1 MNPPNLGGRT
11 NRLPLLLVLA
21 ALVSGLAGAPATSA
35 ASPTPR
41 PNRGIFGPTG
51 QPPRVATTPP
61 RIAASFQ
68 DVTVLSGLSFPTK
81 VAWDASGRMY
91 VAEKAGRVRAFD
103 GSTEFRPDPAH
114 SWLRFETNVYDYWD
128 RGLLGMTVGGGYV
141 YALYTYNHKL
151 GDPNPPPLW
160 ANDQCPDPPGSTTL
174 GCIASARLS
183 RFKIN
188 SNGTAGSEQVL
199 IEDWCQQFPSH
210 SVGDVRF
217 GPDGK
222 LYVSAGEAADFNNP
236 DWGQSTGNPCGDPPN
251 EGGSLRAQSP
261 RRPPGEPQT
270 LDGTLLRLDPATG
283 LAATG
288 NPNIASSNLNMRRII
303 AYGFRNPF
311 RFTFMGNN
319 EVWVGDVGD
328 YTSEEVD
335 RLPLAPT
342 TQRNFG
348 WPCYEGQD
356 RYGSFDSAKLP
367 LCDTLYTAGTAAAPY
382 YTYTHDSTDPKA
394 YPGGD
399 TTCPTA
405 NGSVISGLTFYTGA
419 SNYPAAYNGA
429 LFFADHSRLCIWAM
443 QPASPGG
450 LPDASHVVTMLNNA
464 AGPVDLEIGPNG
476 DVYYVDFDG
485 GTIHELKYLGVNRAP
500 TAVAAPK
507 LTSGPLPLTVNF
519 DGSASSDPDGSSLT
533 YDWNFGDG
541 TAHASAV
548 KPAHT
553 FTKPGTFTVTLK
565 VTDPQG
571 ASGADTATV
580 NAANTPPVPT
590 INTPSASLHWS
601 VGQSISFSGSATD
614 AEDGA
619 LPASSLSWSLI
630 IYHCT
635 AAGCHTH
642 NVQAWTGVSSGS
654 FNAPDHD
661 YPSHLELSLTATDS
675 NGAATTV
682 KQLLDP
688 NTVALTFTSTPSGA
702 TLSVGTFT
710 GTAPFTRTVIVGS
723 RNTVIAPDQTLGGHA
738 VSFVSWSDGGARSH
752 DITAPA
758 SPRTYQAVFKAEA
771 ADTCAT
777 ATAGTVGAWLNKKID
792 TPGDV
797 DWFRFSVPRTGYAL
811 VVLGGLD
818 ADLRLDLYSSC
829 THLVA
834 SSQHGGTV
842 YEAIYARLAAG
853 TYRVKVSG
861 IGGAVSSNP
870 YSLRFRNLAE
880 RVQLDS
886 RSSWAAAGRV
896 TIVGVVMNNTS
907 TYKRSVTVRADL
919 FNAANVR
926 IGSVSTPVYATVM
939 NPRSRAPFRLTF
951 APPRGYDHYALV
963 TSGLTTTIH
972 SLAGLVITAG
982 ARSVD
987 GSRAL
992 HVAGTLRNANAFS
1005 VRFATVAVT
1014 LLDNMRN
1021 VVNVL
1026 RVVPASTTLRA
1037 GASTTFT
1044 AVFADHTSYQVIDY
1058 RPNGAR

>member
-1 MNPPNLGGRT
+1 MNLPNLGGRT
-11 NRLPLLLVLA
+11 SRLPLLLVLA
-21 ALVSGLAGAPATSA
+21 ALVSGLVGAPPASA
-35 ASPTPR
+35 ASPTAS

-81 VAWDASGRMY
+81 VAWDAGGRMY

-103 GSTEFRPDPAH
+103 GTTEFKPDPAH

-128 RGLLGMTVGGGYV
+128 RGLLGMTIGGGYV

-151 GDPNPPPLW
+151 GDPSPPPLW
-160 ANDQCPDPPGSTTL
+160 ANDGCPDPPGSTTL

-222 LYVSAGEAADFNNP
+222 LYVTAGEAADFNNP
-236 DWGQSTGNPCGDPPN
+236 DWGQSTGNPCGDPTN

-261 RRPPGEPQT
+261 RGSRNPKT
-270 LDGTLLRLDPATG
+270 LDGTLIRLETSG
-283 LAATG
+283 AAAVG
-288 NPNIASSNLNMRRII
+288 NPNINSSDPNMRRII

-311 RFTFMGNN
+311 RFTFMGNS

-342 TQRNFG
+342 TQKNFG

-356 RYGSFDSAKLP
+356 RYGSFDSANLP
-367 LCDTLYTAGTAAAPY
+367 LCVTLYTAGTAADPY
-382 YTYTHDSTDPKA
+382 YTYAHDSTDPKS

-405 NGSVISGLTFYTGA
+405 NGSVISGVTFYKGA

-450 LPDASHVVTMLNNA
+450 VPDPSHVVTMLNNA
-464 AGPVDLEIGPNG
+464 AGPVDLEVGPNG

-485 GTIHELKYLGVNRAP
+485 GTIHELKYLGANQPP
-500 TAVAAPK
+500 TAVAKPK
-507 LTSGPLPLTVNF
+507 VSSGPVPLTVTF
-519 DGSASSDPDGSSLT
+519 DGSASSDPDPGTSLT

-541 TAHASAV
+541 TAHSSVV

-553 FTKPGTFTVTLK
+553 FTTAGTFTVTLK

-571 ASGADTATV
+571 ASSTDTATV
-580 NAANTPPVPT
+580 NASNTPPVPT
-590 INTPSASLHWS
+590 INTPAASLHWS

-614 AEDGA
+614 AEDGTLA
-619 LPASSLSWSLI
+619 PSRLSWALI
-630 IYHCT
+630 MHHCT

-642 NVQAWTGVSSGS
+642 IIETFPGVSSGS
-654 FNAPDHD
+654 FSAPDHE
-661 YPSHLELSLTATDS
+661 YPSYLELTLTATDS
-675 NGAATTV
+675 TNTSTTV
-682 KQLLDP
+682 SRQLDP
-688 NTVALTFTSTPSGA
+688 ATVDLTFTSIPSGA
-702 TLSVGTFT
+702 TLSVGTTT
-710 GTAPFTRTVIVGS
+710 GTAPFTRTVVVGS
-723 RNTVIAPDQTLGGHA
+723 GNTVTAPDQTIGGHA
-738 VSFVSWSDGGARSH
+738 YTFASWSDSGPQSH
-752 DITAPA
+752 VITAPPTA
-758 SPRTYQAVFKAEA
+758 TTYQAVFKAEA
-771 ADTCAT
+771 AHTCAT

-792 TPGDV
+792 TPGDA

-811 VVLGGLD
+811 IVLGGLD

-853 TYRVKVSG
+853 TYRVKVSA
-861 IGGAVSSNP
+861 IGGGVSTNP

-880 RVQLDS
+880 RLQLDS

-926 IGSVSTPVYATVM
+926 IGSVSTPVYATIL
-939 NPRSRAPFRLTF
+939 NPRARASFRMTF
-951 APPRGYDHYALV
+951 TPPSGYDHYTLA

-972 SLAGLVITAG
+972 SLAGLVITPG

-987 GSRAL
+987 GSGAL
-992 HVAGTLRNANAFS
+992 HVSGTLRNANAFS

-1014 LLDNMRN
+1014 LFDNMRN